1 MSAAGAL
8 DGVAGWTRVGLGRM
22 YVEELF
28 LLAGSADR
36 DLADVVFAE
45 ADRQAGHV
53 PGLPLVVLRAAT
65 AAANRIGDRGKA
77 AHYLNLRDAE
87 QRRIDAEMGHAHP

>member
-1 MSAAGAL
+1 L
-8 DGVAGWTRVGLGRM
+8 DGVAGWTKVGLGRM

-28 LLAGSADR
+28 LLAGSVDGE
-36 DLADVVFAE
+36 LADVVFAE
-45 ADRQAGHV
+45 ADRQAGQV

-65 AAANRIGDRGKA
+65 AAADRIGDRGRA

-87 QRRIDAEMGHAHP
+87 QRRIDVEMSRAHS